1 MSKTSKYMKNNE
13 QLLSK
18 DNNQHPVTNHSKGKL
33 SSEISKNAK
42 IKDED
47 TSIDLQWDF

>member
-1 MSKTSKYMKNNE
+1 MKNNE

-18 DNNQHPVTNHSKGKL
+18 DNNQHPVTNHPKEKL
-33 SSEISKNAK
+33 SSGISKNAK

-47 TSIDLQWDF
+47 TSIDHQWDF